1 MQFLTSHGR
10 CHDTHGLS
18 DRKLQRTRKGERI
31 DRMEDQLREG
41 LKRLDSYVKELDFQ
55 STLLEKSAV
64 VPMDCLLIP
73 LRVGE
78 DLSIDISCNF
88 VDVPEAGNLLQFYGQ
103 LSLNEMLAE
112 ASAPV
117 SDYDIMN
124 LINELNSMLPVG
136 QFLYLR
142 NEEQGRETQ
151 KALGIRYTMLTGLND
166 EKELDKCGRVLMLL
180 MQVYELLGSSL
191 ILLMNGNSVEETL
204 DTLRQILNV

>member
-1 MQFLTSHGR
+1 MIQKTVNCSNH
-10 CHDTHGLS
+10 
-18 DRKLQRTRKGERI
+18 KGERI
-31 DRMEDQLREG
+31 EAMEDQLREG
-41 LKRLDSYVKELDFQ
+41 LKRLDSYVRKLDFQ

-88 VDVPEAGNLLQFYGQ
+88 VDMPEFGCLLQFYGQ
-103 LSLNEMLAE
+103 LGLNEMLAE
-112 ASAPV
+112 AAVPV
-117 SDYDIMN
+117 SDYDIMS

-142 NEEQGRETQ
+142 NEEQGGETQ

-166 EKELDKCGRVLMLL
+166 ERELEKCGHVLMLL
-180 MQVYELLGSSL
+180 MQVYELLGSGL
-191 ILLMNGNSVEETL
+191 VLLLDGNSVEETL
-204 DTLRQILNV
+204 DALRQLLDV